1 MIDEII
7 KSGTYPPVL
16 LLFGEEELL
25 VDEAARRIYAA
36 ASADD
41 VSGMNC
47 DALDGEGTAIDS
59 ILTIARSYPMMGDRR
74 VVWVRR
80 FDKATGAKD
89 KKGND
94 VMAAYLAS
102 PSPSTF
108 LLLTA
113 SLSSLD
119 GVQASVQKSAG
130 AGSAAQR
137 KIAAQKPP
145 IGALLKHAQW
155 HEFPR
160 MRESQ
165 VRAWVRTRAKSTGMN
180 IDDPT
185 IDFLLLRCGTQLRDL
200 ALELDK
206 LKTYSGNRIDVTLD
220 DVHAVV
226 GAGKTY
232 NIFELQ
238 RAIGRADVANAYTI
252 LTRMMEAERQ
262 EMLIIAMLTRYFL
275 ALYKLLDLR
284 GVTDRGEVAKRAGI
298 PLFAVGDHMEA
309 IDRLGGARI
318 ERALSLLVQ
327 ADATIKSSSSDALTV
342 LQSALSQILEPVAAR

>member
-1 MIDEII
+1 MIDDLI
-7 KSGTYPPVL
+7 KSGKYPPVL

-25 VDEAARRIYAA
+25 VDEAARRLFAA

-41 VSGMNC
+41 VSGMNS
-47 DALDGEGTAIDS
+47 DTLDGEGASLDS
-59 ILTIARSYPMMGDRR
+59 VLTIARSYPMMGERR

-102 PSPSTF
+102 PSTSTF

-113 SLSSLD
+113 ALPSLD
-119 GVQASVQKSAG
+119 GLQASMQKSA
-130 AGSAAQR
+130 ATSQR
-137 KIAAQKPP
+137 KIASQKPP
-145 IGALLKHAQW
+145 IGALLKHALW

-160 MRESQ
+160 MREAQ
-165 VRAWVRTRAKSTGMN
+165 VRVWVRTRAKTIGMT
-180 IDDPT
+180 IDDAT

-206 LKTYSGNRIDVTLD
+206 LLTYAGDRHDVTLD
-220 DVHAVV
+220 DVNAVV

-238 RAIGRADVANAYTI
+238 RAIGRADVGSAYTI

-275 ALYKLLDLR
+275 SLYKLLDLR

-318 ERALSLLVQ
+318 ERALLLLVQ
-327 ADATIKSSSSDALTV
+327 ADASIKSSSADALTI
-342 LQSALSQILEPVAAR
+342 LQSALSQMLEPASAR

>member
-1 MIDEII
+1 MI
-7 KSGTYPPVL
+7 KSGVYPPVL

-25 VDEAARRIYAA
+25 VDEAARNIYAA
-36 ASADD
+36 ATADD
-41 VSGMNC
+41 LSGMNN
-47 DALDGEGTAIDS
+47 DALEGEGMSLDAI
-59 ILTIARSYPMMGDRR
+59 LMIARSFPMMGDRR

-80 FDKATGAKD
+80 FDKVIGAKD

-94 VMAAYLAS
+94 LMAAYMKS
-102 PSPSTF
+102 PSESTF

-113 SLSSLD
+113 SLSSID
-119 GVQASVQKSAG
+119 GLQASMQKSA
-130 AGSAAQR
+130 ATAQR

-145 IGALLKHAQW
+145 IGALLKSAKW

-160 MRESQ
+160 MREAQ
-165 VRAWVRTRAKSTGMN
+165 VRTWVRARGTAIGLA
-180 IDDPT
+180 IDDGA

-206 LKTYSGNRIDVTLD
+206 LKTYVGDRTAATLD
-220 DVHAVV
+220 DINAIV

-238 RAIGRADVANAYTI
+238 RAIGRADVSNAYTI

-275 ALYKLLDLR
+275 ALFKLTDLR
-284 GVTDRGEVAKRAGI
+284 GSTDRADVAKRAGI
-298 PLFAVGDHMEA
+298 PMFAVGDHMEA
-309 IDRLGGARI
+309 LDRLGAARV
-318 ERALSLLVQ
+318 ERALMLLVK

-342 LQSALSQILEPVAAR
+342 LQTALSQILEPVTAR

>member
-1 MIDEII
+1 MIEEML
-7 KSGTYPPVL
+7 KSGAYPPVL

-47 DALDGEGTAIDS
+47 DTLDGEGTALDTV
-59 ILTIARSYPMMGDRR
+59 LTIARSYPMMGERR

-80 FDKATGAKD
+80 FDKVTGAKD

-102 PSPSTF
+102 PSSSTF

-113 SLSSLD
+113 SLSNLD
-119 GVQASVQKSAG
+119 GLQASLQKNATT
-130 AGSAAQR
+130 AQR

-165 VRAWVRTRAKSTGMN
+165 VRAWVRTRAKSGGMN
-180 IDDPT
+180 IDDRT

-206 LKTYSGNRIDVTLD
+206 LKTYAGENNDVTLD
-220 DVHAVV
+220 DVNAVV

-275 ALYKLLDLR
+275 ALYKILDLR
-284 GVTDRGEVAKRAGI
+284 GITDRGEVAKRAGI
-298 PLFAVGDHMEA
+298 PPFAVADHMEA

-327 ADATIKSSSSDALTV
+327 ADATLKSSSSDALTV
-342 LQSALSQILEPVAAR
+342 LQSALSQILEPAAAR

>member
-1 MIDEII
+1 MIDAMI
-7 KSGTYPPVL
+7 KSGVYPPVV
-16 LLFGEEELL
+16 LLFGEEEML
-25 VDEAARRIYAA
+25 VDEAARKLYAA

-41 VSGMNC
+41 VSGMNS
-47 DALDGEGTAIDS
+47 DALEGEGMSLDA

-80 FDKATGAKD
+80 FDKVTGAKD
-89 KKGND
+89 KKGSD

-102 PSPSTF
+102 PSPST
-108 LLLTA
+108 LLMLTA

-119 GVQASVQKSAG
+119 GLQASMQKSATT
-130 AGSAAQR
+130 AQR
-137 KIAAQKPP
+137 KIASQKPP
-145 IGALLKHAQW
+145 IGALLKSAVW
-155 HEFPR
+155 HEYPR
-160 MRESQ
+160 MREAQ
-165 VRAWVRTRAKSTGMN
+165 VRTWVRARAKSIGMI
-180 IDDPT
+180 IDDVT

-206 LKTYSGNRIDVTLD
+206 LKTYAGDRNDVTID
-220 DVHAVV
+220 DVNAVV

-238 RAIGRADVANAYTI
+238 RAIGRADMARSYTI

-275 ALYKLLDLR
+275 ALYKLIDLR
-284 GVTDRGEVAKRAGI
+284 GMTDRAEVAKRAGI
-298 PLFAVGDHMEA
+298 PMFAVGDHLEA
-309 IDRLGGARI
+309 IDRLGPVRI

-327 ADATIKSSSSDALTV
+327 ADATLKSSSSDALTV
-342 LQSALSQILEPVAAR
+342 LQTALSQMLEPVVAR

>member
-1 MIDEII
+1 MIDKLIA
-7 KSGTYPPVL
+7 SGAYPPVL

-25 VDEAARRIYAA
+25 VDEAARRLYAA

-41 VSGMNC
+41 LSGMNS
-47 DALDGEGTAIDS
+47 DALEGEGTALDS
-59 ILTIARSYPMMGDRR
+59 ILTIARSFPMMGERR

-80 FDKATGAKD
+80 FDKVTGAKD
-89 KKGND
+89 KRGND

-102 PSPSTF
+102 PATSTF

-119 GVQASVQKSAG
+119 GLQASLQKNAG
-130 AGSAAQR
+130 ATGAAQR

-145 IGALLKHAQW
+145 IGALLKLAKW

-160 MRESQ
+160 MREAQ
-165 VRAWVRTRAKSTGMN
+165 VRTWVSTRAKAIGMT
-180 IDDPT
+180 IDDAT
-185 IDFLLLRCGTQLRDL
+185 TDYLLLRCGTQLRDL
-200 ALELDK
+200 ALELEK
-206 LKTYSGNRIDVTLD
+206 LKTYAGDRREVNVGDVN
-220 DVHAVV
+220 AIV

-238 RAIGRADVANAYTI
+238 RVIGRADVASAYTI

-275 ALYKLLDLR
+275 ALYKLIDLR
-284 GVTDRGEVAKRAGI
+284 GSTDRADVAKRAGI
-298 PLFAVGDHMEA
+298 PMFAVGDHMDA
-309 IDRLGGARI
+309 IDRLGTARI
-318 ERALSLLVQ
+318 ERALLLLVQ
-327 ADATIKSSSSDALTV
+327 ADATIKSSSSDTLTV
-342 LQSALSQILEPVAAR
+342 LQSMLSQMLEPAPAR